1 MVVVDNPSYN
11 SLLTVVWN
19 DSSSSSS
26 SNLATVKLIDQ
37 TKLPTS
43 LEYIVC
49 TNYNEVADAIKRLA
63 IRGAPAIGVAA
74 AMGLGLF
81 IANYKSG
88 NKDELLVG
96 LKFAYDVLL
105 QTRPTAVNLKWG
117 LDKVME
123 EVKKSETVEQIKEN
137 VIRIIK
143 KMSDDDININK
154 SMGQFGSKLIKDGD
168 KVMTHCNAGALA
180 TVSYGTALGVIRS
193 AKEDGKK
200 ISVFATETRPVM
212 QGSRLTAFELVQD
225 KIDVSLVSD
234 TAVGYLMMNK
244 MIDKVIV
251 GADRILKTGHV
262 FNKIGTYQIALLAKS
277 HDIPFYVA
285 APSSTFDLKNGHDD
299 VIIEER
305 SPEEVVKI
313 AGKRIAPESVKVFN
327 PAFDLTPP
335 NLISGLIT
343 EKGIIYPPYENSIS
357 ELFKNG

>member
-1 MVVVDNPSYN
+1 MSIADNNDYN
-11 SLLTVVWN
+11 SLLTVFWEEDNTSGSV
-19 DSSSSSS
+19 S
-26 SNLATVKLIDQ
+26 VKLIDQ
-37 TKLPTS
+37 TKLPES
-43 LEYIVC
+43 LEYVVC
-49 TNYNEVADAIKRLA
+49 TTYYEVADAIKKLS

-74 AMGLGLF
+74 AMALALF
-81 IANYKSG
+81 IANYKSE
-88 NKDELLVG
+88 NRDDLLSE
-96 LKFAYDVLL
+96 LKFAYDILL

-123 EVKKSETVEQIKEN
+123 EVKKYHNVQDIKEN
-137 VIRIIK
+137 VLKIIK
-143 KMSDDDININK
+143 KMSDDDISTNR
-154 SMGQFGSKLIKDGD
+154 SMGRFGSKLINDGD
-168 KVMTHCNAGALA
+168 KIMTHCNAGALA

-212 QGSRLTAFELVQD
+212 QGARLTAFELVHD
-225 KIDVSLVSD
+225 KIDVSLVPD

-251 GADRILKTGHV
+251 GADRIMKTGHV

-285 APSSTFDLKNGHDD
+285 APFSTFDLKNDFED

-313 AGKRIAPESVKVFN
+313 AGKRIAPKSVKVFN
-327 PAFDLTPP
+327 PAFDLTTP
-335 NLISGLIT
+335 NLITGLIT
-343 EKGIIYPPYENSIS
+343 EKGVIYPPFE
-357 ELFKNG
+357 KNIPNLLEKCS